1 MSTTCLLQ
9 VLGSVLG
16 AEYSVCSRGYAAQDF
31 FYVCEEKEK
40 DERCRV
46 VQFEQV
52 HHVDGTACTKI
63 VIKYI
68 KHEFNLLTSLLND
81 WVTSVESG

>member
-1 MSTTCLLQ
+1 M
-9 VLGSVLG
+9 
-16 AEYSVCSRGYAAQDF
+16 
-31 FYVCEEKEK
+31 CEEKEK

-52 HHVDGTACTKI
+52 HHMDGTTCTKI

>member
-1 MSTTCLLQ
+1 M
-9 VLGSVLG
+9 
-16 AEYSVCSRGYAAQDF
+16 
-31 FYVCEEKEK
+31 CEEKEK

-52 HHVDGTACTKI
+52 HHVDGTPCTEI

>member
-1 MSTTCLLQ
+1 M
-9 VLGSVLG
+9 
-16 AEYSVCSRGYAAQDF
+16 
-31 FYVCEEKEK
+31 
-40 DERCRV
+40 

-52 HHVDGTACTKI
+52 HHVVGIACTKI